1 MADYRGPSLLDYARF
16 HGIAIDHQTITPLD
30 QVPQPHE
37 SINDTLAD
45 PPDVPSIDPSKFHS
59 TLEQELRSEKLEIP
73 KDAARLLSSVVQA
86 ASRKSIDIDWN
97 SSLPDRHR
105 IRKLK
110 LDLPLLKRDFDLSTS
125 PAARAGRI
133 ALDPVQLQ
141 LPREEVEDEH
151 DEGLVFPKQYFDL
164 SDKVWKEVSTER
176 LDCSRE
182 DLELLQKVTRVK
194 KPDNE
199 YIIEEILERGLG
211 FKSLKT
217 TANIGDAVKES
228 HIEEHGT
235 TEELNPENEALATE
249 IQKHAVQSPDAY
261 NDHLTDINGRENGNA
276 NCIQETPSG
285 PLSSRTSL
293 IEEHTYE
300 EADYGS
306 PSAQHYVQD
315 PHLDD
320 PLSEPNTAGEMLD
333 DYIDRFSVHVI
344 ESFEASRKQFLD
356 EDSASKI
363 LSSNHFPPLPEQDM
377 NGTSDPANVDTPPTS
392 LVNENM
398 AQSNLH
404 EPEGSVFPGVPE
416 PDSQSVSFCYSLQSV
431 GIITDGDIPSD
442 DYVNP
447 VTESSSTETIIA
459 NKSIAGVIDKIPH
472 ISCVQNH
479 VKENAGK
486 IFRECTITPKTE
498 KKIMEVGPQK
508 TCRHT
513 PQKTDHSDRS
523 KVPGSLSCSTF
534 SALGS
539 LSSFMKIRGV
549 TPKRQKIEQSPYFP
563 TASLANNP
571 LVGSDLTREPQ
582 EDCTSHKPYT
592 FPHLLVIYFSTE
604 DASPYSD
611 VSRDAYTCS
620 NLNVSRLRSPWAFEV
635 ICAYTKFFNGPP
647 GGRYH
652 HLSNNRYYPHNDTSD
667 YSVVSTWAQTS
678 HQR

>member
-16 HGIAIDHQTITPLD
+16 HGIAIDHQSINPLD

-45 PPDVPSIDPSKFHS
+45 PPDVPIIDSSKFHS

-97 SSLPDRHR
+97 SFLPDRHR

-110 LDLPLLKRDFDLSTS
+110 LDLPLVKRNLDLSTS
-125 PAARAGRI
+125 PVRAERI

-141 LPREEVEDEH
+141 LPREDVEDEH
-151 DEGLVFPKQYFDL
+151 DEGLGFPKQYIDL
-164 SDKVWKEVSTER
+164 SDRIWKEVSTER

-182 DLELLQKVTRVK
+182 DLELLQKATRVR

-199 YIIEEILERGLG
+199 YVIEEIVERGLG
-211 FKSLKT
+211 FKSPNT

-235 TEELNPENEALATE
+235 TEELNPENEVLATE
-249 IQKHAVQSPDAY
+249 IQKHAAQSPDAY

-293 IEEHTYE
+293 TEEHTYE
-300 EADYGS
+300 EADYSS
-306 PSAQHYVQD
+306 PPAQHYVQD

-356 EDSASKI
+356 EDSAGKI

-377 NGTSDPANVDTPPTS
+377 NRTSDPADADTPPTS
-392 LVNENM
+392 LVNENVGR
-398 AQSNLH
+398 SNLH
-404 EPEGSVFPGVPE
+404 EPENSVFPGVPE
-416 PDSQSVSFCYSLQSV
+416 SDSPSLSFCDSLQSAN
-431 GIITDGDIPSD
+431 IITDNDIPSND
-442 DYVNP
+442 CVDP
-447 VTESSSTETIIA
+447 VTELSSTETITA
-459 NKSIAGVIDKIPH
+459 RKSIAGGVVDKIPR
-472 ISCVQNH
+472 ISCAQDH
-479 VKENAGK
+479 VKESPSK
-486 IFRECTITPKTE
+486 FLRKCTIPAKSK
-498 KKIMEVGPQK
+498 KKIMKVGPQEPCK
-508 TCRHT
+508 RTE
-513 PQKTDHSDRS
+513 QKTDHSGRP
-523 KVPGSLSCSTF
+523 KVVGSLSAF

-549 TPKRQKIEQSPYFP
+549 TPKRQKTEQSPYFP
-563 TASLANNP
+563 AASLPNNP
-571 LVGSDLTREPQ
+571 LVGSDLTREHQ
-582 EDCTSHKPYT
+582 EDCTSHKHYT

-620 NLNVSRLRSPWAFEV
+620 KVNVSRLRSPWAFEV

-647 GGRYH
+647 AGRYH
-652 HLSNNRYYPHNDTSD
+652 HLSNNRYHPHDATSD
-667 YSVVSTWAQTS
+667 YSIVSTWAQTS